1 MSEALPLSPDPIIV
15 VAHVRPLDSPGRPD
29 RRPAAPRP
37 RPHPPRRPIAPE
49 ASALPV
55 LCASLG
61 QEAQHLRPSP
71 RRPALA
77 GSRRRA
83 AGAYADG
90 ARQGAPEATQV
101 ADRWH
106 LLRNLGEALRQVADR
121 HRARIQA
128 AIEAAAG
135 RAETITVPTS
145 APAPPPTKLEQD
157 QRD

>member
-1 MSEALPLSPDPIIV
+1 GAEAGDDHMSEALPLSPYPIIV

-55 LCASLG
+55 LRASLG

-83 AGAYADG
+83 AGAG
-90 ARQGAPEATQV
+90 AGPPP
-101 ADRWH
+101 
-106 LLRNLGEALRQVADR
+106 ALRQPRLRQGDLRRAPARGGGAQGPPDR
-121 HRARIQA
+121 
-128 AIEAAAG
+128 AAARG
-135 RAETITVPTS
+135 PDERRPGS
-145 APAPPPTKLEQD
+145 G
-157 QRD
+157 